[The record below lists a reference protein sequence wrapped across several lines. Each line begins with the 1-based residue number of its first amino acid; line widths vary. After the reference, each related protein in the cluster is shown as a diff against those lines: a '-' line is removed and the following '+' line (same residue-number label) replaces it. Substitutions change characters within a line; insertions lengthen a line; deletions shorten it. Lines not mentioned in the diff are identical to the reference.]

1 MHLGFNAASAVVS
14 APVSPHSA
22 AQISLCADRVVPG
35 NSSGARRFPGFGV
48 FAWWNHRVGVS
59 GSNGFVAFA
68 RVVCSVCGD
77 TTDVMVG
84 RNLVQEIGQDGR
96 ITDVAACDFDR
107 PYLQRFLVNSD
118 VNLAPDTSLGAAM
131 LTGIPLTFA
140 LCFDACA
147 IDQEVLRTCS
157 TAIWQAYVQRSLTTA
172 KGAEVWHRPI
182 QPDELQQAL
191 HKTCGLSQR
200 QSEQHFQSETGL
212 DRSITEIL
220 LPTTL
225 AARWW
230 YPNHL
235 RIKQID
241 SEPRRFKLSLYDDQ
255 IVVLYLVG
263 INCF

>member
-1 MHLGFNAASAVVS
+1 MSILRRISCVEPSWLRAFHSPSPSALMPVLSTARQLLLAAT
-14 APVSPHSA
+14 
-22 AQISLCADRVVPG
+22 RG
-35 NSSGARRFPGFGV
+35 
-48 FAWWNHRVGVS
+48 
-59 GSNGFVAFA
+59 
-68 RVVCSVCGD
+68 
-77 TTDVMVG
+77 
-84 RNLVQEIGQDGR
+84 
-96 ITDVAACDFDR
+96 
-107 PYLQRFLVNSD
+107 
-118 VNLAPDTSLGAAM
+118 
-131 LTGIPLTFA
+131 
-140 LCFDACA
+140 
-147 IDQEVLRTCS
+147 DQEVLRTCS

-263 INCF
+263 INCL